1 MLLALCLSAALMVPA
16 MAEDK
21 GAYVMMNIPY
31 ADFYAAECD
40 VAVDAVTSATLM
52 KPRAGAL
59 VDGSYHVDP
68 EGSDISALAN
78 LGGVEITD
86 DSSVDI
92 TVTLKGEEQTT
103 TYTGMDALFEAP
115 DYSRSASTS
124 PGAGGRPFAGDDD
137 PPSKANPRPSK
148 PPRRSSMTSMRT
160 S

>member
-1 MLLALCLSAALMVPA
+1 MKKLLSMPLALCLSAALMVPA

-31 ADFYAAECD
+31 ADFYSAESD
-40 VAVDAVTSATLM
+40 VAVDTVTSATLM

-59 VDGSYHVDP
+59 VGGSYHVDP
-68 EGSDISALAN
+68 EGSDISGVIFPVYVEDISALAN

-92 TVTLKGEEQTT
+92 TVTLKGEEQTA

-115 DYSRSASTS
+115 DYSWYV
-124 PGAGGRPFAGDDD
+124 PMGRDY
-137 PPSKANPRPSK
+137 
-148 PPRRSSMTSMRT
+148 
-160 S
+160 